1 MTRAAPGPFTATLL
15 PDADFLALKAEI
27 VARTGHH
34 YYQDKD
40 ELLWERVRRRLHAT
54 GLVGAGAYLSRL
66 RDMAQ
71 GEAEWAALE
80 AEITIGETFF
90 FRYAEQFAALGE
102 TILPALL
109 ERARPRSRLRIWS
122 AGCASGAEPY
132 SVAILLRR
140 LLGEALP
147 DWRLSILGT
156 DLNEAVLETARQA
169 RFSRWALRTLSPE
182 ELQRDFIPAA
192 DGRHWLLRPQHRA
205 MVRFEKHNLL
215 SLLDGT
221 SPLQFTDYDLILCR
235 NVLIYFHPEVV
246 LRIVRALSER
256 LHEGGWLLLGH
267 AEPNPDFAEFLEVVN
282 LPGTVAYRRRGE
294 TGLAPPSAATAA
306 ARPLPAGWPGSPPAV
321 TNPAPWVPV
330 APTSAFPPGPARPV
344 AAPPRPAAPP
354 STAAAQED
362 SGAARQSGAGWLDQV
377 RAQADRGDLLAAS
390 QACAA
395 GLREWPLDA
404 ALHYYEGLV
413 QRALG
418 QRAAAERAFRRA
430 LYLRNDF
437 VMAHYQLGLLLLDE
451 GEAAA
456 GRRALAVAS
465 RIAHAMPPDETV
477 EEGDGMT
484 ARALRETARLHLD
497 THPAGTAR

>member
-1 MTRAAPGPFTATLL
+1 MTQAAPGPFTATLL
-15 PDADFLALKAEI
+15 PDAEFLALKAEI

-40 ELLWERVRRRLHAT
+40 DLLWERVRRRLHAT
-54 GLVGAGAYLSRL
+54 GLVGAGAYLARL
-66 RDMAQ
+66 RDLAL

-102 TILPALL
+102 TILPDLL
-109 ERARPRSRLRIWS
+109 ERARTRGRLRVWS

-132 SVAILLRR
+132 SVGILLRR
-140 LLGEALP
+140 LLGDALP
-147 DWRLSILGT
+147 EWRLSILGT
-156 DLNEAVLETARQA
+156 DLNEAVLETARHA

-221 SPLQFTDYDLILCR
+221 SPLELTDYDLILCR

-256 LHEGGWLLLGH
+256 LREGGWLLLGH
-267 AEPNPDFAEFLEVVN
+267 AEPNPDFAAFLDVVN

-294 TGLAPPSAATAA
+294 AGPAAPAA
-306 ARPLPAGWPGSPPAV
+306 ARPFLVGWPGSPLLA
-321 TNPAPWVPV
+321 
-330 APTSAFPPGPARPV
+330 
-344 AAPPRPAAPP
+344 AAPPPQAERPAGPAFPSSPALPP
-354 STAAAQED
+354 AAQPSPAAAPRPAGE
-362 SGAARQSGAGWLDQV
+362 AARRDGQGWLEQV
-377 RAQADRGDLLAAS
+377 RAHADRGDLLAAI
-390 QACAA
+390 QACAD
-395 GLREWPLDA
+395 GLRDAPLDA

-437 VMAHYQLGLLLLDE
+437 AMAHYQLGLLLLDE
-451 GEAAA
+451 GDAAA
-456 GRRALAVAS
+456 GRRALAAAS
-465 RIAHAMPPDETV
+465 RIAHAMPPEAIV

-497 THPAGTAR
+497 TGPAGTSG